1 MSIFIDSMP
10 GGWSGEKVKLSLLLW
25 CKEKE
30 MVIKMTSSKWLLVKI
45 LRERLTLLEDIMLHT
60 FSAQKVQGFFQW
72 HCHCLFSSFNRS
84 KSISTAGIKDYTG
97 GLSQYK
103 PYRWNHVCSA
113 VKYTSLGME
122 KRAERL
128 IYVDGELNFNFT
140 SAFLPETLWPL
151 GNNFTFGGREFKHKS
166 YHLDGWITDVQVY
179 SKPLG
184 SEEMIKFTLC
194 HQVFTD

>member
-1 MSIFIDSMP
+1 MQGEGNGYKDDFFKMAFGQNSKGKIDS
-10 GGWSGEKVKLSLLLW
+10 SGRYYASYFLSTKGTGLFS
-25 CKEKE
+25 
-30 MVIKMTSSKWLLVKI
+30 MT
-45 LRERLTLLEDIMLHT
+45 LR
-60 FSAQKVQGFFQW
+60 
-72 HCHCLFSSFNRS
+72 HCHCLLSSSNIS

-140 SAFLPETLWPL
+140 SAFLPETLWPW
-151 GNNFTFGGREFKHKS
+151 GNNFTFGGRELKHKL
-166 YHLDGWITDVQVY
+166 YHLDGWVTDVQVY

-194 HQVFTD
+194 HQVSTDQL